1 MIQVTPFIFG
11 KDEDAILI
19 DLLKTV
25 YCGEGYTAESVA
37 RDIFR
42 PEVLAN
48 CGKCFVARVC
58 DEIAGVCFLVSSTDQ
73 ARKIALPNESEIRL
87 LAVEPHMRRR
97 GVAQDLMQEC
107 IKAAKDAGSSRLVL
121 FTQTSMKAA
130 HKLYEQLGFCRNP
143 SRDLLRPAGGAFWVY
158 EKSLQES

>member
-1 MIQVTPFIFG
+1 LIQVTPFIFG
-11 KDEDAILI
+11 KSEDAVLV
-19 DLLKTV
+19 DLLEKV

-42 PEVLAN
+42 PDVLAN
-48 CGKCFVARVC
+48 CGKCFVARVS

-73 ARKIALPNESEIRL
+73 ARKIAQPTESEIRL
-87 LAVEPHMRRR
+87 LAVAPHMRRR
-97 GVAQDLMQEC
+97 GIAQDLMQAC
-107 IKAAKDAGSSRLVL
+107 IESARDAGSSRLVL

-143 SRDLLRPAGGAFWVY
+143 SRDLLRPAGGTFWVY
-158 EKSLQES
+158 EKNLQES